1 MGKRNFAS
9 VGLIGACVSA
19 RRLRFSTFDSGRCS
33 TGRPPSGSRTA
44 LSRHAAL
51 RRLLP
56 PATSILKVREGP
68 IGHTNRLDTAGDE
81 AGRALRGQPRRLR
94 LERGWREPVADGEIG
109 VPALRAPVC
118 HLHRPEA
125 LRFEPVA
132 VVLVQPLVGLGEA
145 RAGEPELVAACA
157 TVSSSSRLAS
167 EVVYAIELGQTPTD
181 VRGRLRSVCR
191 RCGLDRVPTPASS
204 RPSWPSSPA
213 DARGA
218 CVHG

>member
-19 RRLRFSTFDSGRCS
+19 RRLHFSTFDSGRCS

-44 LSRHAAL
+44 LS
-51 RRLLP
+51 
-56 PATSILKVREGP
+56 PARSSSSPASTGKTILKVSEGP
-68 IGHTNRLDTAGDE
+68 IGHTDRLDTAGDE
-81 AGRALRGQPRRLR
+81 AGRALRGRRLR
-94 LERGWREPVADGEIG
+94 LECGWREPVADGEIG
-109 VPALRAPVC
+109 VRALRAPVC

-145 RAGEPELVAACA
+145 RAGEPELVC
-157 TVSSSSRLAS
+157 RLRDGV
-167 EVVYAIELGQTPTD
+167 EQLPPCLRGGVRHRVGQTPTD